1 MTHSALYFS
10 QTLQASK
17 KVHSKQCCSEGSVF
31 DETDY
36 DNRESSKDYVLEN
49 ICPALKIGVF
59 FNEIYSNN
67 KNEF

>member
-1 MTHSALYFS
+1 M
-10 QTLQASK
+10 
-17 KVHSKQCCSEGSVF
+17 KVRCKQCCSKGSVF

-67 KNEF
+67 KNEFW